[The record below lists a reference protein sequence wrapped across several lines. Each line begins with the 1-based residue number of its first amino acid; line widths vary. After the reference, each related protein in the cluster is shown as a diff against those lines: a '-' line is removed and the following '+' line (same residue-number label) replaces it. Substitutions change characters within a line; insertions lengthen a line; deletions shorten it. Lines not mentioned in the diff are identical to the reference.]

1 MTAVQELAEALRALR
16 IAENHFREAEGPYV
30 LVAIYEMQA
39 AIERYN
45 AALARAKAEKSA
57 DITNSEGGTQAWK
70 V

>member
-57 DITNSEGGTQAWK
+57 
-70 V
+70 